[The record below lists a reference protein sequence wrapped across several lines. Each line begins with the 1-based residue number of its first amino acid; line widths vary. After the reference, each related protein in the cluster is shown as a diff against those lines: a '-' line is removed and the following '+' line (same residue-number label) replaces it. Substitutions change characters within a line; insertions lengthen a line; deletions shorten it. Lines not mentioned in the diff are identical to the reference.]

1 MDAAP
6 FLADLEAKP
15 AALRGL
21 ADALAQGNPWRERVA
36 LQPPVVLLG
45 MGSSRFAAST
55 VARRLRAH
63 GLLVIAEYASADPLP
78 PSAVTTGAMMSVQPH
93 LTTVGISASGR
104 TPETVD
110 ALERCVGRPA
120 IAVTNDVDSPV
131 AKAAEVVFPLLA
143 GEEAGGVAC
152 RTFQH
157 TLALLLMLD
166 ATTGGR
172 EADDRM
178 VATIRRA
185 AEATEDLLERRDAW
199 LPTVAG
205 ILGEGPATFA
215 IAPAERLSS
224 AEQSALMFREG
235 PRRTADACES
245 GDWLHVDVYLTKP
258 LDYRAL
264 LFAGSRFDAQIMSWV
279 GRRGSTVVAV
289 GAEVEG
295 AVAAV
300 RYVHDDDA
308 DVALLTEV
316 LVAELVAAI
325 WWNEGRTW

>member
-1 MDAAP
+1 MDAVL

-15 AALRGL
+15 AALRTL
-21 ADALAQGNPWRERVA
+21 ADALSQGNPWRERA
-36 LQPPVVLLG
+36 LQPPVLLLG

-63 GLLVIAEYASADPLP
+63 GLPVTAEYASADPLP
-78 PSAVTTGAMMSVQPH
+78 PSAMTTGGMLSVQPH
-93 LTTVGISASGR
+93 LTTVGISASG
-104 TPETVD
+104 TTAETVD

-120 IAVTNDVDSPV
+120 IALTNHEDSPI
-131 AKAAEVVFPLLA
+131 ARAADAVIPLLA

-157 TLALLLMLD
+157 TLAMLLMLD
-166 ATTGGR
+166 ADISGPG
-172 EADDRM
+172 ADGRM

-205 ILGEGPATFA
+205 FLGEGPATFA

-224 AEQSALMFREG
+224 AEQSALIFREG
-235 PRRTADACES
+235 PRRAADACES

-264 LFAGSRFDAQIMSWV
+264 LFAGSRFDAQIMDWV
-279 GRRGSTVVAV
+279 GQRGSTVVAV
-289 GAEVEG
+289 GDDVEG

-308 DVALLTEV
+308 DVAMLTEV
-316 LVAELVAAI
+316 LVAELVAAT
-325 WWNEGRTW
+325 WWNEERTW

>member
-1 MDAAP
+1 MDATL

-15 AALRGL
+15 AALRDL
-21 ADALAQGNPWRERVA
+21 ADALAQQNPWREQVTI
-36 LQPPVVLLG
+36 QPPMLLLG

-55 VARRLRAH
+55 VARRLRAG
-63 GLLVIAEYASADPLP
+63 GLPVFTEYASADPLP
-78 PSAVTTGAMMSVQPH
+78 PSAMSVQPH
-93 LTTVGISASGR
+93 LTTVGISASGA
-104 TPETVD
+104 TPETIE
-110 ALERCVGRPA
+110 AMERCVGRPA
-120 IAVTNDVDSPV
+120 IALTNHGDSAIAKV
-131 AKAAEVVFPLLA
+131 ADVVFPLLA

-157 TLALLLMLD
+157 TLALLLMLG
-166 ATTGGR
+166 ASTAGR

-215 IAPAERLSS
+215 IAPAERLCS

-264 LFAGSRFDAQIMSWV
+264 LFAGSRFDAQIMDWV
-279 GRRGSTVVAV
+279 AQRGSTVVAV
-289 GAEVEG
+289 GADVEG

-300 RYVHDDDA
+300 RYVHDDDT
-308 DVALLTEV
+308 DVTLLTEV
-316 LVAELVAAI
+316 LVAELVAAT

>member
-1 MDAAP
+1 M
-6 FLADLEAKP
+6 L
-15 AALRGL
+15 
-21 ADALAQGNPWRERVA
+21 
-36 LQPPVVLLG
+36 
-45 MGSSRFAAST
+45 
-55 VARRLRAH
+55 
-63 GLLVIAEYASADPLP
+63 
-78 PSAVTTGAMMSVQPH
+78 SVQPH
-93 LTTVGISASGR
+93 LMTVGISASG
-104 TPETVD
+104 TTAETVD

-120 IAVTNDVDSPV
+120 IALTNQVDSPI
-131 AKAAEVVFPLLA
+131 ARAADAVIPLLA

-166 ATTGGR
+166 ATTAGRGGR
-172 EADDRM
+172 CRM

-264 LFAGSRFDAQIMSWV
+264 LFAGSRFDAQIMDWV
-279 GRRGSTVVAV
+279 GQRGSTVVAV
-289 GAEVEG
+289 GDDVEG

-316 LVAELVAAI
+316 LVAELVAAT

>member
-1 MDAAP
+1 MDATL

-15 AALRGL
+15 AALRAL
-21 ADALAQGNPWRERVA
+21 ADALSQGNPWRERA
-36 LQPPVVLLG
+36 LQPPVLLLG

-63 GLLVIAEYASADPLP
+63 GLPVTAEYASADPLP
-78 PSAVTTGAMMSVQPH
+78 PSAMTTGGMLSVQPH
-93 LTTVGISASGR
+93 LTTVGISASGA
-104 TPETVD
+104 TPETVE

-120 IAVTNDVDSPV
+120 IALTNHVDSPI
-131 AKAAEVVFPLLA
+131 AKAADAVIPLLA

-166 ATTGGR
+166 ATTAGR
-172 EADDRM
+172 DADDRM

-264 LFAGSRFDAQIMSWV
+264 LFAGSRFDAQIMDWV
-279 GRRGSTVVAV
+279 GQRGSTVVAV
-289 GAEVEG
+289 GDDVEG

-316 LVAELVAAI
+316 LVAELVAAT
-325 WWNEGRTW
+325 WWNEERTW